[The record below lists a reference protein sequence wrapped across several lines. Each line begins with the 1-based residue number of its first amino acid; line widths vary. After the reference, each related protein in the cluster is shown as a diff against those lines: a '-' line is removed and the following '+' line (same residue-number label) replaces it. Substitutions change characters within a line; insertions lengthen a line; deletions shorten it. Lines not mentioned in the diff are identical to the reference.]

1 MGGRIRIPPLPF
13 QVEATM
19 QYMILIYGDER
30 AWASAPKAATEQMHA
45 AHMQYAKEMMEKKVM
60 IGGSELTPSTS
71 ATTLRLSGGKPV
83 ATDGPFAETKEQL
96 GGYYLIECANL
107 DEAIKWAGRCP
118 SIQHGTIE
126 LRPLVKHSM

>member
-1 MGGRIRIPPLPF
+1 
-13 QVEATM
+13 M

-71 ATTLRLSGGKPV
+71 ATTLRLSGGKPM